1 MPVRPQRCVGG
12 RTSSSTGWRRSPRP
26 KAAPRRRYPMATP
39 DGPQHARQ
47 RPLAPPP
54 ARAAE
59 LVEEPMVAALAAL
72 TEALQLLERCLQAAT
87 VMQTD
92 IAEMRQAHARI
103 ERQLSLLYGRAVP
116 LANALADV
124 RKALAAL
131 MNTVAFLY
139 DEKEEDV

>member
-1 MPVRPQRCVGG
+1 
-12 RTSSSTGWRRSPRP
+12 
-26 KAAPRRRYPMATP
+26 MATP

-87 VMQTD
+87 VVQTD